1 MGLLDAINAARPEV
15 SKTICGVRRVL
26 LEISDLDRVD
36 LNTALANPAIE
47 STAIAKGVTV
57 ALGKKLAASSVARH
71 RKGECSCH

>member
-1 MGLLDAINAARPEV
+1 MDLLGAINAARPVV

-26 LEISDLDRVD
+26 SEISEKDRADL
-36 LNTALANPAIE
+36 TAALADPIIE
-47 STAIAKGVTV
+47 STAIAKGVTL